1 MTPPK
6 SSCRGS
12 EHSREQK
19 DAVHEDQEGL
29 FSEKEGDIID
39 AVADS
44 DSESAPENVIL

>member
-19 DAVHEDQEGL
+19 DGDQEGL